1 MTDYANLLERLA
13 VSAGDQECLHAD
25 AKAAI
30 EALQTRVAE
39 AEDTNKALR
48 VRLGS
53 ELERANELV
62 ADLQA
67 ECSELRGMAGA
78 MDMLRSDMIDSG
90 VIDINVPPMFFSE
103 SVIPRLLRLA
113 DMEKQEPE
121 KCFERFAAII
131 EAAATEKA
139 NERAN
144 TSWAL
149 MCEKMVKAERE
160 ACLRCYS
167 PGDTADD
174 WADKIRSRGSD
185 RMNEKDTAE

>member
-1 MTDYANLLERLA
+1 MTRDEVIRAARE
-13 VSAGDQECLHAD
+13 AGAYPLFSEDNHQLSGN
-25 AKAAI
+25 AAI
-30 EALQTRVAE
+30 
-39 AEDTNKALR
+39 
-48 VRLGS
+48 
-53 ELERANELV
+53 
-62 ADLQA
+62 
-67 ECSELRGMAGA
+67 
-78 MDMLRSDMIDSG
+78 
-90 VIDINVPPMFFSE
+90 
-103 SVIPRLLRLA
+103 
-113 DMEKQEPE
+113 
-121 KCFERFAAII
+121 ERFAALI

-185 RMNEKDTAE
+185 KINEKDTAE

>member
-1 MTDYANLLERLA
+1 MDREQVIRMARDADCGHESIDLRWISPENL
-13 VSAGDQECLHAD
+13 
-25 AKAAI
+25 
-30 EALQTRVAE
+30 
-39 AEDTNKALR
+39 
-48 VRLGS
+48 
-53 ELERANELV
+53 
-62 ADLQA
+62 
-67 ECSELRGMAGA
+67 
-78 MDMLRSDMIDSG
+78 
-90 VIDINVPPMFFSE
+90 
-103 SVIPRLLRLA
+103 
-113 DMEKQEPE
+113 
-121 KCFERFAAII
+121 ERFAALI

>member
-1 MTDYANLLERLA
+1 MDREQVIRMARDADCGHESIDLRWISPENL
-13 VSAGDQECLHAD
+13 
-25 AKAAI
+25 
-30 EALQTRVAE
+30 
-39 AEDTNKALR
+39 
-48 VRLGS
+48 
-53 ELERANELV
+53 
-62 ADLQA
+62 
-67 ECSELRGMAGA
+67 
-78 MDMLRSDMIDSG
+78 
-90 VIDINVPPMFFSE
+90 
-103 SVIPRLLRLA
+103 
-113 DMEKQEPE
+113 
-121 KCFERFAAII
+121 ERFAALV